1 MSDLAE
7 REAQE
12 AKKVIQQQYVQ
23 KAAALMVLHE
33 GIQRPVKNITIPTA
47 MNVRARPYF

>member
-33 GIQRPVKNITIPTA
+33 GAQRPVKSITIPTA